1 MGNRELECKN
11 SEADPSGFSTAGVA
25 AEEQEQAVDRVGD
38 AVGDDWSSQATSSP
52 KEQEP
57 QESAIDHVFDHSRN
71 ALADVGTAEKYVD
84 EDRANGP
91 SNTRITPNSGKA
103 IHQVA
108 AVDHLFTERSK
119 GPGERESKEQE
130 LDVVAERLERRK
142 VRHFADAPPQA
153 RRRSKQ
159 FE

>member
-1 MGNRELECKN
+1 MGNRELECQN
-11 SEADPSGFSTAGVA
+11 SEAEPSGFSTAGVA
-25 AEEQEQAVDRVGD
+25 AE
-38 AVGDDWSSQATSSP
+38 
-52 KEQEP
+52 EQEP

-142 VRHFADAPPQA
+142 VRHFADEPHEQ
-153 RRRSKQ
+153 RL
-159 FE
+159 